1 MKSKTKI
8 IIIMGVAGC
17 GKSTIGAM
25 LAHELGWDFYDADDF
40 HSESN
45 RIKMAQNIPLTDEDR
60 ADWLD
65 SLRSLIGQNI
75 QNEKSIVLA
84 CSALKKSYR
93 DILGNPHNQY
103 VAASGFT
110 AKQSPHQDKE
120 VAHLHC
126 NKRSAA
132 QVSGKT
138 PSQRHIEFIYLRG
151 TYEQIETRLL
161 QRSGH
166 FMSAKMLTSQFDIL
180 EEPHDALTIDITHT
194 PQEIISIIRK
204 GLAL

>member
-1 MKSKTKI
+1 MKSKTQI

-17 GKSTIGAM
+17 GKSTIGFM
-25 LAHELGWDFYDADDF
+25 LAHELGWGFYDADDF

-45 RIKMAQNIPLTDEDR
+45 RMKMAQNIPLTDEDR

-93 DILGNPHNQY
+93 DILMIN
-103 VAASGFT
+103 
-110 AKQSPHQDKE
+110 E
-120 VAHLHC
+120 
-126 NKRSAA
+126 
-132 QVSGKT
+132 QV
-138 PSQRHIEFIYLRG
+138 EFIYLRG
-151 TYEQIETRLL
+151 TYEQIEARLL

-166 FMSAKMLTSQFDIL
+166 FMSAKMLASQFDIL
-180 EEPHDALTIDITHT
+180 EEPQDAVTIDITHT
-194 PQEIISIIRK
+194 PREIISIIRK

>member
-1 MKSKTKI
+1 
-8 IIIMGVAGC
+8 MGVAGC
-17 GKSTIGAM
+17 GKSTIGSM

-60 ADWLD
+60 AGWLD

-93 DILGNPHNQY
+93 DILIINNQ
-103 VAASGFT
+103 VKF
-110 AKQSPHQDKE
+110 
-120 VAHLHC
+120 V
-126 NKRSAA
+126 
-132 QVSGKT
+132 
-138 PSQRHIEFIYLRG
+138 YLRG
-151 TYEQIETRLL
+151 TYEQIEARLL

-166 FMSAKMLTSQFDIL
+166 FMSAKMLASQFDIL
-180 EEPHDALTIDITHT
+180 EEPQDALTIDITHT

-204 GLAL
+204 GLVL

>member
-1 MKSKTKI
+1 MNKI

-17 GKSTIGAM
+17 GKSTIGSM

-45 RIKMAQNIPLTDEDR
+45 RIKMAKNIPLTDEDR
-60 ADWLD
+60 AGWLD

-75 QNEKSIVLA
+75 QNGKPIVLA

-93 DILGNPHNQY
+93 DILMIN
-103 VAASGFT
+103 
-110 AKQSPHQDKE
+110 E
-120 VAHLHC
+120 
-126 NKRSAA
+126 
-132 QVSGKT
+132 QV
-138 PSQRHIEFIYLRG
+138 EFIYLRG
-151 TYEQIETRLL
+151 TYEQIEARLL

-166 FMSAKMLTSQFDIL
+166 FMSAKMLASQFDIL
-180 EEPHDALTIDITHT
+180 EEPQDAVTIDITHT

>member
-1 MKSKTKI
+1 MNKI

-17 GKSTIGAM
+17 GKSTIGSM
-25 LAHELGWDFYDADDF
+25 LAHELGWDFYDADDL

-45 RIKMAQNIPLTDEDR
+45 RLKMAQNTPLTDEDR
-60 ADWLD
+60 AGWLD

-93 DILGNPHNQY
+93 DILMIN
-103 VAASGFT
+103 
-110 AKQSPHQDKE
+110 E
-120 VAHLHC
+120 
-126 NKRSAA
+126 
-132 QVSGKT
+132 QVK
-138 PSQRHIEFIYLRG
+138 FIYLRG
-151 TYEQIETRLL
+151 TYEQIEARLL

-166 FMSAKMLTSQFDIL
+166 FMSAKMLASQFDIL
-180 EEPHDALTIDITHT
+180 EEPQDAVTIDITHT
-194 PQEIISIIRK
+194 PQEIISVIRK

>member
-1 MKSKTKI
+1 MKSKTQI
-8 IIIMGVAGC
+8 IVIMGVAGC

-25 LAHELGWDFYDADDF
+25 LAHELGWDFYDADDL

-45 RIKMAQNIPLTDEDR
+45 RLKMAQNIPLTDEDR
-60 ADWLD
+60 AGWLD

-93 DILGNPHNQY
+93 DTLMIN
-103 VAASGFT
+103 
-110 AKQSPHQDKE
+110 D
-120 VAHLHC
+120 
-126 NKRSAA
+126 
-132 QVSGKT
+132 QV
-138 PSQRHIEFIYLRG
+138 EFIYLRG
-151 TYEQIETRLL
+151 TYEQIEARLL

-166 FMSAKMLTSQFDIL
+166 FMSAKMLASQFDIL
-180 EEPHDALTIDITHT
+180 EEPHDAVTIDITHT
-194 PQEIISIIRK
+194 PQEIIFIIRK

>member
-1 MKSKTKI
+1 MKSKTQI

-17 GKSTIGAM
+17 GKSTIGAV
-25 LAHELGWDFYDADDF
+25 LAHELDWDFYDADDF

-60 ADWLD
+60 ASWLD

-93 DILGNPHNQY
+93 DILMIN
-103 VAASGFT
+103 
-110 AKQSPHQDKE
+110 E
-120 VAHLHC
+120 
-126 NKRSAA
+126 
-132 QVSGKT
+132 QV
-138 PSQRHIEFIYLRG
+138 EFIYLRG
-151 TYEQIETRLL
+151 TYEQIEARLL

-166 FMSAKMLTSQFDIL
+166 FMSAKMLASQFDIL
-180 EEPHDALTIDITHT
+180 EEPQDALTIDITHT
-194 PQEIISIIRK
+194 PQEIISAIRK

>member
-1 MKSKTKI
+1 MKSKTQI
-8 IIIMGVAGC
+8 IVIMGVAGC

-25 LAHELGWDFYDADDF
+25 LALELGWDFYDADDL

-45 RIKMAQNIPLTDEDR
+45 RLKMAQNIPLTDEDR
-60 ADWLD
+60 EGWLD

-75 QNEKSIVLA
+75 QNEKPIVLA

-93 DILGNPHNQY
+93 DILMIN
-103 VAASGFT
+103 
-110 AKQSPHQDKE
+110 E
-120 VAHLHC
+120 
-126 NKRSAA
+126 
-132 QVSGKT
+132 QV
-138 PSQRHIEFIYLRG
+138 EFIYLRG
-151 TYEQIETRLL
+151 TYEQIEARLL

-166 FMSAKMLTSQFDIL
+166 FMSAKMLASQFDIL
-180 EEPHDALTIDITHT
+180 EEPQDALTIDITHT

>member
-1 MKSKTKI
+1 MNKI

-17 GKSTIGAM
+17 GKSTIGSM
-25 LAHELGWDFYDADDF
+25 LAHELGWDFYDADDL

-45 RIKMAQNIPLTDEDR
+45 RVKMAHNISLTDEDR

-65 SLRSLIGQNI
+65 TLRSLIGKNI
-75 QNEKSIVLA
+75 QNEKPIVLA
-84 CSALKKSYR
+84 CSALKNSYR
-93 DILGNPHNQY
+93 DILSSKEEI
-103 VAASGFT
+103 ASG
-110 AKQSPHQDKE
+110 
-120 VAHLHC
+120 
-126 NKRSAA
+126 R
-132 QVSGKT
+132 T

-151 TYEQIETRLL
+151 TYEQIEARLL

-166 FMSAKMLTSQFDIL
+166 FMSAKMLESQFDIL
-180 EEPHDALTIDITHT
+180 EEPQNALTIDITHT

>member
-1 MKSKTKI
+1 MTKI

-25 LAHELGWDFYDADDF
+25 LALELGWDFYDADDF

-60 ADWLD
+60 ASWLD

-75 QNEKSIVLA
+75 QNERSIVLA

-93 DILGNPHNQY
+93 DTLMIN
-103 VAASGFT
+103 
-110 AKQSPHQDKE
+110 D
-120 VAHLHC
+120 
-126 NKRSAA
+126 
-132 QVSGKT
+132 QV
-138 PSQRHIEFIYLRG
+138 EFIYLRG
-151 TYEQIETRLL
+151 TYEQIEARLL

-166 FMSAKMLTSQFDIL
+166 FMSAKMLASQFDIL
-180 EEPHDALTIDITHT
+180 EEPQDAVTIDITHT
-194 PQEIISIIRK
+194 PQEIISVIRK

>member
-1 MKSKTKI
+1 
-8 IIIMGVAGC
+8 MGVAGC
-17 GKSTIGAM
+17 GKSTIGAV
-25 LAHELGWDFYDADDF
+25 LAHELDWDFYDADDF

-93 DILGNPHNQY
+93 DILMIN
-103 VAASGFT
+103 
-110 AKQSPHQDKE
+110 E
-120 VAHLHC
+120 
-126 NKRSAA
+126 
-132 QVSGKT
+132 QV
-138 PSQRHIEFIYLRG
+138 EFIYLRG
-151 TYEQIETRLL
+151 TYEQIEARLL

-166 FMSAKMLTSQFDIL
+166 FMSAKMLASQFDIL
-180 EEPHDALTIDITHT
+180 EEPQDAVTIDITHT
-194 PQEIISIIRK
+194 PQEIISVIRK

>member
-1 MKSKTKI
+1 MNKI

-17 GKSTIGAM
+17 GKSTIGAV
-25 LAHELGWDFYDADDF
+25 LAHELDWDFYDADDF

-60 ADWLD
+60 AGWLD

-75 QNEKSIVLA
+75 QNEKPIVLA

-93 DILGNPHNQY
+93 DILMIN
-103 VAASGFT
+103 
-110 AKQSPHQDKE
+110 D
-120 VAHLHC
+120 
-126 NKRSAA
+126 
-132 QVSGKT
+132 QVK
-138 PSQRHIEFIYLRG
+138 FIYLRG
-151 TYEQIETRLL
+151 TYEQIEARLL

-166 FMSAKMLTSQFDIL
+166 FMSAKMLASQFDIL
-180 EEPHDALTIDITHT
+180 EEPQDAVTIDITHT
-194 PQEIISIIRK
+194 PQEIISVIRK

>member
-1 MKSKTKI
+1 MTKI

-60 ADWLD
+60 AGWLD

-75 QNEKSIVLA
+75 QNEKPIVLA

-93 DILGNPHNQY
+93 DILMIN
-103 VAASGFT
+103 
-110 AKQSPHQDKE
+110 E
-120 VAHLHC
+120 
-126 NKRSAA
+126 
-132 QVSGKT
+132 QV
-138 PSQRHIEFIYLRG
+138 EFIYLRG
-151 TYEQIETRLL
+151 TYEQIEARLL

-166 FMSAKMLTSQFDIL
+166 FMSAKMLASQFDIL
-180 EEPHDALTIDITHT
+180 EEPQDAVTIDITHT
-194 PQEIISIIRK
+194 PQEIISVIRK

>member
-1 MKSKTKI
+1 MKSKNQI

-17 GKSTIGAM
+17 GKSTIGSM
-25 LAHELGWDFYDADDF
+25 LAHGLGWDFYDADDL

-45 RIKMAQNIPLTDEDR
+45 RVKMAQNIPLTDEDR
-60 ADWLD
+60 AGWLD

-93 DILGNPHNQY
+93 DILMIN
-103 VAASGFT
+103 
-110 AKQSPHQDKE
+110 E
-120 VAHLHC
+120 
-126 NKRSAA
+126 
-132 QVSGKT
+132 QVK
-138 PSQRHIEFIYLRG
+138 FVYLRG
-151 TYEQIETRLL
+151 TYEQIEARLL

-166 FMSAKMLTSQFDIL
+166 FMSAKMLASQFDIL
-180 EEPHDALTIDITHT
+180 EEPQDAVTIDISHT
-194 PQEIISIIRK
+194 PQEIISTIRK

>member
-1 MKSKTKI
+1 
-8 IIIMGVAGC
+8 MGVAGC

-60 ADWLD
+60 AGWLD

-75 QNEKSIVLA
+75 QNEKPIVLA

-93 DILGNPHNQY
+93 DILMIN
-103 VAASGFT
+103 
-110 AKQSPHQDKE
+110 D
-120 VAHLHC
+120 
-126 NKRSAA
+126 
-132 QVSGKT
+132 QV
-138 PSQRHIEFIYLRG
+138 EFIYLRG
-151 TYEQIETRLL
+151 TYEQIEARLL

-166 FMSAKMLTSQFDIL
+166 FMSAKMLASQFDIL
-180 EEPHDALTIDITHT
+180 EEPQDALTIDITHT

>member
-1 MKSKTKI
+1 MKSKTQI

-17 GKSTIGAM
+17 GKSTIGSM

-60 ADWLD
+60 AGWLD
-65 SLRSLIGQNI
+65 SLRNLIGQNI
-75 QNEKSIVLA
+75 QNEKTIVLA

-93 DILGNPHNQY
+93 DILIIN
-103 VAASGFT
+103 
-110 AKQSPHQDKE
+110 D
-120 VAHLHC
+120 
-126 NKRSAA
+126 
-132 QVSGKT
+132 QV
-138 PSQRHIEFIYLRG
+138 EFIYLRG
-151 TYEQIETRLL
+151 TYEQIEARLL

-166 FMSAKMLTSQFDIL
+166 FMSAKMLASQFDIL
-180 EEPHDALTIDITHT
+180 EEPQDALTIDISHT

>member
-1 MKSKTKI
+1 MKSKTQI

-17 GKSTIGAM
+17 GKSTIGSM

-60 ADWLD
+60 AGWLD

-93 DILGNPHNQY
+93 DILMIN
-103 VAASGFT
+103 
-110 AKQSPHQDKE
+110 D
-120 VAHLHC
+120 
-126 NKRSAA
+126 
-132 QVSGKT
+132 QV
-138 PSQRHIEFIYLRG
+138 EFIYLRG
-151 TYEQIETRLL
+151 TYEQIEARLL

-166 FMSAKMLTSQFDIL
+166 FMSAKMLASQFDIL
-180 EEPHDALTIDITHT
+180 EEPQDALTIDITHT

>member
-1 MKSKTKI
+1 MNKT

-75 QNEKSIVLA
+75 QNERSIVLA

-93 DILGNPHNQY
+93 DTLMIN
-103 VAASGFT
+103 
-110 AKQSPHQDKE
+110 D
-120 VAHLHC
+120 
-126 NKRSAA
+126 
-132 QVSGKT
+132 QV
-138 PSQRHIEFIYLRG
+138 EFIYLRG
-151 TYEQIETRLL
+151 TYEQIEARLL

-166 FMSAKMLTSQFDIL
+166 FMSAKMLASQFDIL
-180 EEPHDALTIDITHT
+180 EEPQDAVTIDITHT
-194 PQEIISIIRK
+194 PQEIISVIRK

>member
-1 MKSKTKI
+1 
-8 IIIMGVAGC
+8 MGVAGC
-17 GKSTIGAM
+17 GKSTIGSM
-25 LAHELGWDFYDADDF
+25 LAHKLGWDFYDADDF

-60 ADWLD
+60 AGWLD

-93 DILGNPHNQY
+93 DILMIN
-103 VAASGFT
+103 
-110 AKQSPHQDKE
+110 D
-120 VAHLHC
+120 
-126 NKRSAA
+126 
-132 QVSGKT
+132 QVK
-138 PSQRHIEFIYLRG
+138 FIYLRG
-151 TYEQIETRLL
+151 TYEQIEARLL

-166 FMSAKMLTSQFDIL
+166 FMSAKMLASQFDIL
-180 EEPHDALTIDITHT
+180 EEPQDALTIDITHT

>member
-1 MKSKTKI
+1 MAKI

-60 ADWLD
+60 AGWLD

-75 QNEKSIVLA
+75 QNEKPIVLA

-93 DILGNPHNQY
+93 DILMINDQ
-103 VAASGFT
+103 
-110 AKQSPHQDKE
+110 
-120 VAHLHC
+120 L
-126 NKRSAA
+126 
-132 QVSGKT
+132 
-138 PSQRHIEFIYLRG
+138 EFIYLRG
-151 TYEQIETRLL
+151 TYAQIEARLL

-166 FMSAKMLTSQFDIL
+166 FMSAKMLASQFDIL
-180 EEPHDALTIDITHT
+180 EEPQDALIIDITYT

>member
-1 MKSKTKI
+1 MKSKTQI

-17 GKSTIGAM
+17 GKSTIGAV
-25 LAHELGWDFYDADDF
+25 LAHELDWDFYDADDF

-60 ADWLD
+60 ASWLD

-75 QNEKSIVLA
+75 QNERSIVLA

-93 DILGNPHNQY
+93 DILAIN
-103 VAASGFT
+103 
-110 AKQSPHQDKE
+110 E
-120 VAHLHC
+120 
-126 NKRSAA
+126 
-132 QVSGKT
+132 QVK
-138 PSQRHIEFIYLRG
+138 FIYLRG
-151 TYEQIETRLL
+151 TYAQIEAQLL

-180 EEPHDALTIDITHT
+180 EEPQDALTIDITHT

>member
-1 MKSKTKI
+1 
-8 IIIMGVAGC
+8 MGVAGC
-17 GKSTIGAM
+17 GKSTIGSM

-45 RIKMAQNIPLTDEDR
+45 RMKMAQNIPLTDEDR

-93 DILGNPHNQY
+93 DILSNPYNQY
-103 VAASGFT
+103 VAASGLRAT
-110 AKQSPHQDKE
+110 LAPHASAGEQSPHQDKE
-120 VAHLHC
+120 VA
-126 NKRSAA
+126 
-132 QVSGKT
+132 SGKT

-151 TYEQIETRLL
+151 TYEQIEARLL

-166 FMSAKMLTSQFDIL
+166 FMSAKMLASQFDIL
-180 EEPHDALTIDITHT
+180 EEPQDALTIDITHT
-194 PQEIISIIRK
+194 PQEIVSLIRK

>member
-1 MKSKTKI
+1 MNKI

-17 GKSTIGAM
+17 GKSTIGSM

-40 HSESN
+40 HSEAN

-60 ADWLD
+60 ASWLD
-65 SLRSLIGQNI
+65 SLHSLIGQNI
-75 QNEKSIVLA
+75 QNEKPIVLA

-93 DILGNPHNQY
+93 DILGNPHNQH

-120 VAHLHC
+120 VA
-126 NKRSAA
+126 
-132 QVSGKT
+132 SGKT

-151 TYEQIETRLL
+151 TYEQIEARLL

-166 FMSAKMLTSQFDIL
+166 FMSAKMLASQFDIL
-180 EEPHDALTIDITHT
+180 EEPQDALTIDITHT
-194 PQEIISIIRK
+194 PQEIISAIRK

>member
-1 MKSKTKI
+1 MNKI

-93 DILGNPHNQY
+93 DILMIN
-103 VAASGFT
+103 
-110 AKQSPHQDKE
+110 D
-120 VAHLHC
+120 
-126 NKRSAA
+126 
-132 QVSGKT
+132 QV
-138 PSQRHIEFIYLRG
+138 EFIYLRG
-151 TYEQIETRLL
+151 TYEQIEARLL

-166 FMSAKMLTSQFDIL
+166 FMSAKMLASQFDIL
-180 EEPHDALTIDITHT
+180 EEPQDALTIDITHT

>member
-1 MKSKTKI
+1 MTKI

-75 QNEKSIVLA
+75 QNERSIVLA

-93 DILGNPHNQY
+93 DTLMIN
-103 VAASGFT
+103 
-110 AKQSPHQDKE
+110 D
-120 VAHLHC
+120 
-126 NKRSAA
+126 
-132 QVSGKT
+132 QV
-138 PSQRHIEFIYLRG
+138 EFIYLRG
-151 TYEQIETRLL
+151 TYEQIEARLL

-166 FMSAKMLTSQFDIL
+166 FMSAKMLASQFDIL
-180 EEPHDALTIDITHT
+180 EEPQDAVTIDITHT
-194 PQEIISIIRK
+194 PQEIISVIRK

>member
-1 MKSKTKI
+1 MNKI

-17 GKSTIGAM
+17 GKSTIGSM

-45 RIKMAQNIPLTDEDR
+45 RIKMAKNIPLTDEDR
-60 ADWLD
+60 AGWLD

-75 QNEKSIVLA
+75 QNGKPIVLA

-93 DILGNPHNQY
+93 DILMIN
-103 VAASGFT
+103 
-110 AKQSPHQDKE
+110 E
-120 VAHLHC
+120 
-126 NKRSAA
+126 
-132 QVSGKT
+132 QV
-138 PSQRHIEFIYLRG
+138 EFIYLRG
-151 TYEQIETRLL
+151 TYEQIEARLL

-166 FMSAKMLTSQFDIL
+166 FMSAKMLASQFDIL
-180 EEPHDALTIDITHT
+180 EEPQDAVTIDISHT
-194 PQEIISIIRK
+194 PQEIISAIRK